1 MKNNN
6 ILQIFYSRNLLL
18 IFAMALFSIS
28 CNDSVLQEKPLDFL
42 TPSNAY
48 TTKAG
53 ASQGIS
59 GLYTYARDKMIS
71 AEQSMAILYGL
82 GSDVTFHGENPSAGW
97 GLTDYKRD
105 LTSTNGNITWYWKNG
120 YIIIQRTNV
129 LIDGIKNSELKNWKD
144 EQERKA
150 YLAEAMFF
158 RANEYRILVYL
169 FGDVPLITE
178 VVASPKTDF
187 IRAPKAEVY
196 KQIEQDLTF
205 ACANLPLPGKEEATG
220 RINQGAA
227 WHLLSEVYLAE
238 GKFQLAADAAGKV
251 ISGYNYSLMTKR
263 FGTKL
268 GNDVFGSG
276 DVFYDLFQKDNQN
289 LKENTENIWALQFEP
304 NLINGGGQY
313 NGPRFFGPC
322 YWQMGNAP
330 DGKKAI
336 VGKMY
341 NGVLTGYQDTLNR
354 PVGWSKP
361 TNYLAYDIWRS
372 DWNKDI
378 RNAKHNIKRDFYF
391 DNSASIYN
399 KKKIDFNLYKL
410 AGVTSRD
417 NIRDTCQ
424 YIFPYFIKC
433 TTPLEYFA
441 DFARMGGGGVHKDI
455 YAMRLAE
462 TYLFRAEA
470 YLGLGKKDLAA
481 DDINVVRRRANA
493 TPITTAQV
501 TLNYILD
508 ERARELYAE
517 EMRTLTLL
525 RLGLLVERVRTYNN
539 NPINAKNNI
548 QDYNNLWPIPQTE
561 IDLNLGAKLVQNPG
575 Y

>member
-6 ILQIFYSRNLLL
+6 FIQIFTVRNLLTILGL
-18 IFAMALFSIS
+18 IFITIS
-28 CNDSVLQEKPLDFL
+28 CDDRFLQEKPLDFL

-48 TTKAG
+48 TTRQG
-53 ASQGIS
+53 ATQGIT
-59 GLYTYARDKMIS
+59 GLYTITRDKMMA
-71 AEQSMAILYGL
+71 AENAMAILYGL
-82 GSDVTFHGENPSAGW
+82 GSDVSFHGENPGAGW

-105 LTSTNGNITWYWKNG
+105 LTPTNWNVGYLWRNG
-120 YIIIQRTNV
+120 FIIIQRTNV
-129 LIDGIKNSELKNWKD
+129 LIDGIKNSDLKNWKD
-144 EQERKA
+144 EQERNS

-158 RANEYRILVYL
+158 RANEYRILIYL
-169 FGDVPLITE
+169 FGDVPLVTD

-187 IRAPKAEVY
+187 VRAPKTDVY
-196 KQIEQDLTF
+196 KQIEQDLIF
-205 ACANLPLPGKEEATG
+205 ACSNLPFPGKEEATG

-227 WHLLSEVYLAE
+227 WHLLSEVYLAQ
-238 GKFQLAADAAGKV
+238 GKYQLAVDAATKV

-268 GNDVFGSG
+268 GKDVFGSG
-276 DVFYDLFQKDNQN
+276 DVYYDLFGRDNQN
-289 LKENTENIWALQFEP
+289 LKENTEAIWVLQFEP
-304 NLINGGGQY
+304 YIIGGGQY

-330 DGKKAI
+330 DGKRAI
-336 VGKMY
+336 IGQMFNNVF
-341 NGVLTGYQDTLNR
+341 TGLQDTLNR

-361 TNYLAYDIWRS
+361 TNYLAYDIWRD
-372 DWNKDI
+372 DWYNDI
-378 RNAKHNIKRDFYF
+378 RNAKHSIKRDFYF
-391 DNSASIYN
+391 DNPASIYY
-399 KKKIDFNLYKL
+399 KQKIDFNLYKL
-410 AGVTSRD
+410 AGITSRD
-417 NIRDTCQ
+417 DIRDTCQ
-424 YIFPYFIKC
+424 YIFPYFMKC
-433 TTPLEYFA
+433 TTPLEYFS

-493 TPITTAQV
+493 TPVSAGDV
-501 TLNYILD
+501 TISYILD
-508 ERARELYAE
+508 ERARELYTE
-517 EMRTLTLL
+517 EFRTLTLM
-525 RLGLLVERVRTYNN
+525 RLGLLVERVRKYNN
-539 NPINAKNNI
+539 NPRNLHNNI

-561 IDLNLGAKLVQNPG
+561 IDLNSGAKLEQNPG